1 MSEEQDR
8 ASKTE
13 EPTEKKIQDALE
25 KGNVPVSKE
34 ALTFSSIVSILAICF
49 LHISH
54 GVTGLAGALE
64 RFIDDPA
71 GIALHD
77 GSDATSL
84 MHAIAAASGWFL
96 LPLVALLA
104 VGGLSAS
111 FLQNRPRLVG
121 ERIKPKLNRISPK
134 SGFRRLFGEQGW
146 MEFGKAIFKLAII
159 GFVIAALFFFD
170 AHRVVSA
177 MYSDPSAL
185 PELLLALTVRLLTA
199 VCIAT
204 ILLVIVDI
212 IFSRSHWRKELRM
225 TRQEVKD
232 EHKQMEG
239 DPQMKAKMRS
249 LARDRARRRMIADVP
264 RATIVIA
271 NPTHYAIALRY
282 VLEEGGAPVVVAKGK
297 NLVALKIREVAEI
310 NAIPVIEDKPLVRSM
325 YDKVE
330 LDYPIPPEFYQVVA
344 ELLYLF
350 HYNRNNPVGSGAG
363 SGLS

>member
-1 MSEEQDR
+1 VSEEQDR

-34 ALTFSSIVSILAICF
+34 ALTFSSIVSILAVTF
-49 LHISH
+49 LYISN
-54 GVTGLAGALE
+54 GVTDLAGTLE

-84 MHAIAAASGWFL
+84 MHVIAMASGWFL
-96 LPLVALLA
+96 LPLVAILA

-121 ERIKPKLNRISPK
+121 ERVKPKLNRISPK
-134 SGFRRLFGEQGW
+134 SGFRRIFGAQGW
-146 MEFGKAIFKLAII
+146 MEFGKAVFKFAII
-159 GFVIAALFFFD
+159 GFVIAALLFFD
-170 AHRVVSA
+170 ADRVVSA
-177 MYSDPSAL
+177 MFSDPSSL
-185 PELLLALTVRLLTA
+185 PELLLTLTVRLLTA

-239 DPQMKAKMRS
+239 DPHMKAKMRS
-249 LARDRARRRMIADVP
+249 LARDRSRRRMIADVP

-297 NLVALKIREVAEI
+297 DLVALKIREVAQAH
-310 NAIPVIEDKPLVRSM
+310 AIPVIEDKPLVRSM

-350 HYNRNNPVGSGAG
+350 HYSKGKNGDAG
-363 SGLS
+363 FAPGKA